1 MKRAFDDLPI
11 IQLRPTPTDAE
22 LEAER
27 DAKYAEQL
35 SKEEIGTECR
45 CTDYVYYPC
54 DCGDWP
60 VGEVA
65 G

>member
-1 MKRAFDDLPI
+1 MSNFDDLPI
-11 IQLRPTPTDAE
+11 IRLRPVPTDAE

-45 CTDYVYYPC
+45 CTEYVYYPC
-54 DCGDWP
+54 AECWP
-60 VGEVA
+60 IGEVT